1 MYKSLYLDDALV
13 TVLGISESGKDD
25 VEEGYGFNAWTDQR
39 HIVQLA
45 LISSPLI

>member
-1 MYKSLYLDDALV
+1 MYLDDALV
-13 TVLGISESGKDD
+13 TLLWISKSGKDD
-25 VEEGYGFNAWTDQR
+25 VEEGSELNAWTDQR